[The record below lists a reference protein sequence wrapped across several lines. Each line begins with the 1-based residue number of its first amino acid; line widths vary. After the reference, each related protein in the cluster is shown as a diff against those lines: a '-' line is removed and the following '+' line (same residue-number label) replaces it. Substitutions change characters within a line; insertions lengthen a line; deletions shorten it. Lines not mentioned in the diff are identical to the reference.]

1 MATTTGTQ
9 GGRPQHDEEQLVLVA
24 REVEFDWSDLPW
36 HWIPGDPVITHTF
49 NVMHLLLPAG
59 EDWFVRVLQEA
70 LPMIRDDRVRE
81 DVLGFIGQEAM
92 HSQAHGGVLGHFAAA
107 GVYVA
112 AYTRQVDWAFRIL
125 LGGRDLR
132 GRRAEN
138 WLVERIA
145 LIAAI
150 EHYTA
155 VLGDWVLDSP
165 ALDRAGADPTMLDLL
180 RWHGAEEVE
189 HRAVCFDLLTHLD
202 SSYIRRVRAYLLVT
216 PALFWLWVRGVRF
229 LMAVDPEVDRRARW
243 RDWAA
248 AARRGLLPSPAL
260 LLREIVPYLRR
271 GYHPNQQGSV
281 EPAIRY
287 LATSPAARAG
297 H

>member
-1 MATTTGTQ
+1 MTINTGTER
-9 GGRPQHDEEQLVLVA
+9 GRPPRDEEQLVLVA

-36 HWIPGDPVITHTF
+36 HWIPGDPVTTHTF

-59 EDWFVRVLQEA
+59 EDWFVQVLREA

-92 HSQAHGGVLGHFAAA
+92 HSQAHGGVLEHFTAA
-107 GVYVA
+107 GVDVTD
-112 AYTRQVDWAFRIL
+112 YTRQVDWAFRIL

-138 WLVERIA
+138 WLVERVA

-202 SSYIRRVRAYLLVT
+202 DSYIRRVRTYLLVT

-229 LMAVDPEVDRRARW
+229 LMAVDPEVDRKARW
-243 RDWAA
+243 QDWTS
-248 AARRGLLPSPAL
+248 AARRGLLPSPAVL
-260 LLREIVPYLRR
+260 VREIVPYLRR
-271 GYHPNQQGSV
+271 KYHPSAQGSV